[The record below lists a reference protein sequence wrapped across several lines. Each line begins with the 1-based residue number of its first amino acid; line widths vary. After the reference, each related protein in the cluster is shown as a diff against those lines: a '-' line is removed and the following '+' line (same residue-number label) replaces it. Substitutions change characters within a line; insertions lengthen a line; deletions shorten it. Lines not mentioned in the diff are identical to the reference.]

1 MESSVNLQEPLSYVV
16 WPIVLTGAITAAVL
30 LFFGVCWYL
39 GRRRKMAAELPKVV
53 KPAPMDMGRVKARY
67 LSELADIA
75 GQYDQGKL
83 DVIGAYQ
90 RMSRCIR
97 GFVHAATGI
106 RVQNYTLYDIERL
119 NMPELYY
126 LVAEYYAPEFARKS
140 DGDVRASLEKTRSL
154 IERWQ

>member
-16 WPIVLTGAITAAVL
+16 WPIVLTGVMTAQYCFL
-30 LFFGVCWYL
+30 LGVCWYL
-39 GRRRKMAAELPKVV
+39 RRRRKMAAELPKVV
-53 KPAPMDMGRVKARY
+53 KPAPMDMGRVKASV
-67 LSELADIA
+67 SELADIA

-83 DVIGAYQ
+83 DVRGAYQ

-106 RVQNYTLYDIERL
+106 RVQIYTLYDIERL

-126 LVAEYYAPEFARKS
+126 LVAEYYAPELGRKS

>member
-16 WPIVLTGAITAAVL
+16 WPIVLTGVITAAVL

-39 GRRRKMAAELPKVV
+39 RRRRKMAAELPKVV

-83 DVIGAYQ
+83 DVRGAYQ

-140 DGDVRASLEKTRSL
+140 DGDVRASLEKFD
-154 IERWQ
+154 

>member
-83 DVIGAYQ
+83 DVRGAY
-90 RMSRCIR
+90 
-97 GFVHAATGI
+97 
-106 RVQNYTLYDIERL
+106 
-119 NMPELYY
+119 
-126 LVAEYYAPEFARKS
+126 
-140 DGDVRASLEKTRSL
+140 
-154 IERWQ
+154 